1 MSEKVSFYERARRLL
16 HSVFEWLV
24 VSKCPACSAVTRHSG
39 TLCDECLKK
48 YAEEKERK
56 CEFCEMTA
64 SDCVCSTRDLEFC
77 PSFGKSLHSYMFY
90 VPSNSVLT
98 SSLYALKRNPD
109 RNAEKM
115 FARELSAELLR
126 LAAENK
132 CDLSEWRVTSPPR
145 GRASVLNYGF
155 DQSKGLAKRVSKL
168 TGAVFE
174 DVFSRRGSEK
184 QKTLDAGGRMRS
196 AKHSFNIRKN
206 ISVKGKKYIIIDD
219 VVTTGATAGTCERL
233 LFKSGAESVFV
244 MSIAKTPKIG
254 KGYDRKEERPGPR
267 AKSKDLWFEES

>member
-1 MSEKVSFYERARRLL
+1 MSEKVSFYERTRKLL
-16 HSVFEWLV
+16 HSAYEWLV
-24 VSKCPACSAVTRHSG
+24 VSKCPSCFAITRHSG
-39 TLCDECLKK
+39 TLCYECLAK
-48 YAEEKERK
+48 YAEEKAHK
-56 CEFCEMTA
+56 CEYCEMTA

-77 PSFGKSLHSYMFY
+77 PSFGKSLHSYAFY

-98 SSLYALKRNPD
+98 SSLYALKRSPD

-132 CDLSEWRVTSPPR
+132 CDLSEWRVTFPPR

-174 DVFSRRGSEK
+174 EVFSRRGSEK
-184 QKTLDAGGRMRS
+184 QKTLDADGRRLS
-196 AKHSFNIRKN
+196 AKHSFFVRKN
-206 ISVKGKKYIIIDD
+206 VSVKGKKYIIIDD
-219 VVTTGATAGTCERL
+219 VVTTGATVGTCERL

-254 KGYDRKEERPGPR
+254 KGYDRKEEKRRPK
-267 AKSKDLWFEES
+267 AKSEGLWFE